1 MTTVIVIAI
10 YLGLLLALALF
21 SKTLFRGTSKDYFVA
36 SHSIGPFML
45 LMSVFGT
52 TMTAFALVGSTG
64 KAFERGI
71 GTYGLMASSSGLIHA
86 ACFLLIGI
94 KLWAIG
100 KRYGYVTQI
109 QYFRDRFETKAFGYL
124 LFPILV
130 LLVIPYL
137 LIGIIGAGKT
147 IAGVTGAKITPKGT
161 IPGVFPEWTDNGAIP
176 PWFTGLVI
184 SAVVL
189 TYIFA
194 GGSRAAAWANT
205 FQTLVFMV
213 MGILAF
219 YLISDRLGGLGA
231 AIEQAKDSHKVRTLS
246 NEGEVGVSQWTFLSY
261 MFIPLS
267 VGMFPHLFQH
277 WLTAKSAKSFKLTVV
292 AHPICIAIVWVP
304 CVLIGIWAT
313 GLFPSNIPSGA
324 ILAKTVGV
332 LVKDPIIV
340 GLVTAGILAAIMSS
354 LDSQFLC
361 LGTMFT
367 NDIVLHRAKKEYSDK
382 QILFMAR
389 AFIVAIVVLTYIV
402 ALLLYERSVFDLA
415 IWCFSGF
422 AALTPLV
429 IAALYWKRATKVGAY
444 SCVIAVFI
452 SWLTF
457 FAMSGFGGEYFVFG
471 GIVPAAIMW
480 FIGAAAMIIGS
491 LASEPP
497 SEKTLAKF
505 F

>member
-1 MTTVIVIAI
+1 MITVIVIAV
-10 YLGLLLALALF
+10 YLGLLLSLALF

-64 KAFERGI
+64 KAFGSGV

-109 QYFRDRFETKAFGYL
+109 QYFRARFDSKAFGYL

-137 LIGIIGAGKT
+137 LIGVIGAAKT
-147 IAGVTGAKITPKGT
+147 IEGVTSAKGPNPGA
-161 IPGVFPEWTDNGAIP
+161 FPEWTANGAIP

-184 SAVVL
+184 CIVVL

-205 FQTLVFMV
+205 FQTIVFMI
-213 MGILAF
+213 MGVLAF
-219 YLISDRLGGLGA
+219 YHISEKLDGVQA
-231 AIEQAKDSHKVRTLS
+231 AIEQAKDTHKVRTV
-246 NEGEVGVSQWTFLSY
+246 EGKVGIPKLTFLTY

-277 WLTAKSAKSFKLTVV
+277 WLTAKSAKSFKLTVI

-313 GLFPSNIPSGA
+313 GQLPPGINPAAVLSIMV
-324 ILAKTVGV
+324 AK
-332 LVKDPIIV
+332 LVADPLIV

-367 NDIVLHRAKKEYSDK
+367 NDIILHESKKTYTDK
-382 QILFMAR
+382 QILLMAR
-389 AFIVAIVVLTYIV
+389 GFIIGIVVIIYLISLV
-402 ALLLYERSVFDLA
+402 LLQQEKQSIFSLA
-415 IWCFSGF
+415 VWSFSGF

-429 IAALYWKRATKVGAY
+429 IAALYWKRTTKVGAY
-444 SCVIAVFI
+444 ACVISVFI
-452 SWLTF
+452 SWVF
-457 FAMSGFGGEYFVFG
+457 FFTMSGFGGELHILG
-471 GIVPAAIMW
+471 GITPAAIMW
-480 FIGAAAMIIGS
+480 VIGAAAIIIGS
-491 LASEPP
+491 LATSPP
-497 SEKTLAKF
+497 SEQTLKKF